1 MKREFKMKKAKKSL
15 GKKEYQFSKSY
26 YRRKRE
32 LIKRMFGGKTGRKN
46 AFAMAKKAMIY
57 YNIKMTEKVV

>member
-15 GKKEYQFSKSY
+15 EKKEYQFSESY

-46 AFAMAKKAMIY
+46 GICHGKKSDDIL
-57 YNIKMTEKVV
+57 

>member
-15 GKKEYQFSKSY
+15 EKKEYQFSESY

-32 LIKRMFGGKTGRKN
+32 LIKRMFFRKTGRKN
-46 AFAMAKKAMIY
+46 GICHGKKSDDIL
-57 YNIKMTEKVV
+57 